1 MMTNHMPS
9 LQPLSRIRTRT
20 LWLFCSA
27 LFVVFFLMSWSSYY
41 VAQHS
46 INRQIEENSLPL
58 TSDNVYS
65 HIQRDLVQPI
75 FVASLMAHD
84 TFVRDWALQDTPGT
98 APMQR
103 YLAEID
109 RRFGT
114 VVAFFV
120 LDRTRKLYLPDDDSH
135 IIDTHSPRYDW
146 YEQVK
151 ALPAAQSYLVT
162 VGEDPERPGKF
173 DILIDHKVFDYQNR
187 LIGVTGVGL
196 PLEQVRA
203 LIDSY
208 QQRYQRTIYFT
219 DRDGRIVLGSASLE
233 TIGQPLQAQPDMQP
247 LASRLL
253 SSPSG
258 SYSIVKNGG
267 KVYINARLVPEFD
280 WYLIVEEHVA
290 PSHDAIFRTFLI
302 NVAIA
307 AAITLLVLGIS
318 LLTQGRYQRRLTRQA
333 SVDPLTEALN
343 RRSAEELHAR
353 LRDECQRR
361 GAPLSIL
368 VLDVDHFKQI
378 NDRHGHP
385 AGDRVLRHLVDRIR
399 QHMRDGDAI
408 CRWGGEEFV
417 LLLNGCNQEGAL
429 ALAERI
435 RLSLAQHPLEAGE
448 LQLSLTISGG
458 ITETRHNEPLGSVVQ
473 RADTALYAAKHA
485 GRNRIHAAPATLAP
499 DSKP

>member
-1 MMTNHMPS
+1 MMKKHTPY
-9 LQPLSRIRTRT
+9 LQPLARIRART
-20 LWLFCSA
+20 LWLFCGA
-27 LFVVFFLMSWSSYY
+27 LFVVFFLMSWSSYH
-41 VAQHS
+41 VAQRS
-46 INRQIEENSLPL
+46 INSQIEENSLPL

-84 TFVRDWALQDTPGT
+84 TFVRDWALQDDPEPG
-98 APMQR
+98 PMQR
-103 YLAEID
+103 YLSEID

-120 LDRTRKLYLPDDDSH
+120 LDRTRRLYLPDDNDH
-135 IIDTHSPRYDW
+135 VIDTQSPRYAW

-151 ALPAAQSYLVT
+151 TLPAAQPYLVT

-173 DILIDHKVFDYQNR
+173 DILIDHKVFDYQSR

-203 LIDSY
+203 LIESY
-208 QQRYQRTIYFT
+208 QQRYRRTIYFT
-219 DRDGRIVLGSASLE
+219 DRNGRIVLGSSSLD
-233 TIGQPLQAQPDMQP
+233 TLGQQLQDQQGMQT

-258 SYSIVKNGG
+258 SYSIVENGEQ
-267 KVYINARLVPEFD
+267 VYINARLVPEFD
-280 WYLIVEEHVA
+280 WYLIVEEHAA

-307 AAITLLVLGIS
+307 AAITLMVLGIS
-318 LLTQGRYQRRLTRQA
+318 LLTQGRYQRRLARQA

-353 LRDECQRR
+353 LRDECQRHD
-361 GAPLSIL
+361 ASLSIV

-378 NDRHGHP
+378 NDLHGHQT
-385 AGDRVLRHLVDRIR
+385 GDRVLRHLVDRIR

-417 LLLNGCNQEGAL
+417 LLLNGCALDGAL

-435 RLSLAQHPLEAGE
+435 RHNLAQQPLQVGDHPLR
-448 LQLSLTISGG
+448 LTISGG
-458 ITETRHNEPLGSVVQ
+458 VTQTQAHESLAAVVQ

-485 GRNRIHAAPATLAP
+485 GRNRIHAAQASRTVET
-499 DSKP
+499 